1 MGRPLNKKHFGANAT
16 NNLKVQFFNG
26 DNSVPGYIIKQLGTK
41 KFKCKD
47 VDGNVAI
54 CRLVDKAAADLTS
67 GEMTITLKND
77 LGAVQQA
84 TKISGHLV
92 SLVYTGSNYVTGGTH
107 SGSIIGQGVWSYSNS
122 TSDTYWQV
130 EEAGTSTTAMSTSTQ
145 AVDLE
150 GDDPATL
157 GLFDIPAPGSG
168 TYAATLSGANL
179 TSVGTPYSGTGGVA
193 SITNPV
199 KGLWRKKYKGNFG
212 TSAGSGINV
221 NFVSTST
228 GYFGKADT
236 YVSFGDQSIAS
247 EENYTFEWQGYFK
260 APETGR
266 YNFYTKV
273 DDDVYMWLG
282 TPVSAISTSN
292 YQLYASNNTAAKNSN
307 SVDLVA
313 DTYYPVRIQYGEY
326 SGAEKMQIFWANT
339 ASSAAYAGDDGTG
352 DTQVWYHNGTT
363 KGY

>member
-1 MGRPLNKKHFGANAT
+1 MGRPLKKKLFNANA
-16 NNLKVQFFNG
+16 NNNIKVQFHNG
-26 DNSVPGYIIKQLGTK
+26 TDSVPGSIVEQLGSK

-47 VDGNVAI
+47 VDGNTSI
-54 CRLVDKAAADLTS
+54 CRLVDKASTALAS
-67 GEMTITLKND
+67 GEMTITLKYD
-77 LGAVQQA
+77 DGTVRRAV
-84 TKISGHLV
+84 KISKNLV
-92 SLVYTGSNYVTGGTH
+92 TVSYTGTNIVTGGTH
-107 SGSIIGQGVWSYSNS
+107 VTGSYGQAKWTFATS
-122 TSDTYWQV
+122 TSDTYWQI
-130 EEAGTSTTAMSTSTQ
+130 EEAGTTTTNMSTSTQ

-157 GLFDIPAPGSG
+157 GLFDIPSPGSG
-168 TYAATLSGANL
+168 TFDATLSGANL
-179 TSVGTPYSGTGGVA
+179 TSVGTPYSATGGVTT
-193 SITNPV
+193 ITNPV

-228 GYFGKADT
+228 GYFGKPDT
-236 YVSFGDQSIAS
+236 YVSFGDQNIGT
-247 EENYTFEWQGYFK
+247 ENNYTFDWQGYFK
-260 APETGR
+260 APATGR

-282 TPVSAISTSN
+282 TTTNAISASN
-292 YQLYASNNTAAKNSN
+292 YHLYASNNTAAKNSN

-326 SGAEKMQIFWANT
+326 SGAEKMQIFWAST
-339 ASSAAYAGDDGTG
+339 ASAAAYAGDDGTG
-352 DTQVWYHNGTT
+352 VTQVWYHNGTT